1 MSMAKSLSEKCQ
13 TTKFD
18 PEGMA
23 GLAAWAVLEGLEHMQ
38 APMAQEF
45 VNSSLAKFYKGQAIK
60 MVQGWTHRSLK
71 EFCDGDCLNGLES
84 FDASYAKCY
93 SSAICAAALS
103 KEIPYDHCKK
113 TMETFILRTMRIEQ
127 AMICSKSS
135 MSDYFCAEERNTLLL
150 QSPECYIRFMT
161 PVLDER
167 TCSADCVAQWS
178 EAQSLHPGCSS
189 FLQRQTQAVSTMTLW
204 FMRELISGAKN
215 PEMRKA
221 LDHLPKHFM
230 TFQQAC
236 MGPATAMRPSV
247 MHKDLKPENVMMASP
262 RKAPLEDLHV
272 VVVDF
277 GLAQW
282 RLKMPVKAIV
292 VERFGGPEVLSLS
305 TKELP
310 AISAGQV
317 RVKVEASG
325 VNPSDTYLR
334 LGPTGPYAAVAP
346 DVGNVRVGQRVYVCG
361 TGTGSCATH
370 MLCDAGGDRVSFAQG
385 ACIGV
390 PCATAYYALK
400 CRAKVAEGQSVF
412 IHGASGAVGLAAV
425 QIAKSFGC
433 RVVGSA
439 GTAPGLA
446 AVSAAGADAVVNH
459 RESGYLE
466 KCKEIQPGGYDV
478 VLEMAAH
485 ANLAADLSLAGR
497 RSCICIVGSKA
508 EATSVNPRT
517 LMPSEIDIRGV
528 FLGSATPDEHAE
540 IHRSLYDLMAG
551 GNLAP
556 VVSMQLPLSDAGTA
570 HTEVMQP
577 SAGGAAGNVVL
588 LPWVESSL

>member
-1 MSMAKSLSEKCQ
+1 MSARIAAGLLLCLGVAQAESGVQGLVHWLEKNGPELADTAGHCVEAMSMAKSLSEKCQ

-167 TCSADCVAQWS
+167 TCSAECVSQWS

-230 TFQQAC
+230 TFQQ
-236 MGPATAMRPSV
+236 
-247 MHKDLKPENVMMASP
+247 
-262 RKAPLEDLHV
+262 
-272 VVVDF
+272 
-277 GLAQW
+277 
-282 RLKMPVKAIV
+282 AIV

-361 TGTGSCATH
+361 TGTGTCATH
-370 MLCDAGGDRVSFAQG
+370 MLCDAGGVHPLPDRVSFAQG

-439 GTAPGLA
+439 GTDPGLA

-485 ANLAADLSLAGR
+485 ANLAADLLLAGR
-497 RSCICIVGSKA
+497 RSRICIVGSKA

-556 VVSMQLPLSDAGTA
+556 VVSMQLPLSDAGMA

>member
-1 MSMAKSLSEKCQ
+1 MSMVKSLSEKCQ

-45 VNSSLAKFYKGQAIK
+45 VNSSLAKFYKDHAIK
-60 MVQGWTHRSLK
+60 MVQSWTHRSLK

-84 FDASYAKCY
+84 FDTSYAKCY

-113 TMETFILRTMRIEQ
+113 TMEAFMLRSMRIEQ

-167 TCSADCVAQWS
+167 TCSAECVAEWS
-178 EAQSLHPGCSS
+178 EARSLHPGCSS
-189 FLQRQTQAVSTMTLW
+189 FLERQTQAVTTMTLE
-204 FMRELISGAKN
+204 FMRELISGMKD
-215 PEMRKA
+215 PDMRKA

-230 TFQQAC
+230 TFQQ
-236 MGPATAMRPSV
+236 
-247 MHKDLKPENVMMASP
+247 
-262 RKAPLEDLHV
+262 
-272 VVVDF
+272 
-277 GLAQW
+277 
-282 RLKMPVKAIV
+282 AIV

-310 AISAGQV
+310 AIGAGQV

-334 LGPTGPYAAVAP
+334 LGPSGPYAAVAP
-346 DVGNVRVGQRVYVCG
+346 DVGNVRVGQRVQYVCG
-361 TGTGSCATH
+361 TGTGTCATH
-370 MLCDAGGDRVSFAQG
+370 MLCDAGGDRVSFAHG
-385 ACIGV
+385 ACVGV
-390 PCATAYYALK
+390 PCATAYYALR

-425 QIAKSFGC
+425 QIATPGTGC
-433 RVVGSA
+433 
-439 GTAPGLA
+439 
-446 AVSAAGADAVVNH
+446 
-459 RESGYLE
+459 
-466 KCKEIQPGGYDV
+466 CWDV
-478 VLEMAAH
+478 RAF
-485 ANLAADLSLAGR
+485 
-497 RSCICIVGSKA
+497 C
-508 EATSVNPRT
+508 
-517 LMPSEIDIRGV
+517 RGV
-528 FLGSATPDEHAE
+528 TRIEVL
-540 IHRSLYDLMAG
+540 R
-551 GNLAP
+551 
-556 VVSMQLPLSDAGTA
+556 LPGRWQRRDS
-570 HTEVMQP
+570 
-577 SAGGAAGNVVL
+577 
-588 LPWVESSL
+588 PWPGCGERGRG